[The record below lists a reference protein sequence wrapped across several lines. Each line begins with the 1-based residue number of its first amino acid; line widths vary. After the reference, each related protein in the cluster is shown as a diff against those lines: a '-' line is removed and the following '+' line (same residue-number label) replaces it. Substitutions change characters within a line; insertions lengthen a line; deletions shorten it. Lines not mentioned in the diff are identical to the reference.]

1 MIFVATLADSFF
13 HFLLSKSQPATPS
26 PFRPPHPPTH
36 PPLPFALN
44 SFISDVT
51 FIFRSSIAVLFLPVF
66 AEVNSSSQR
75 INGQKNYPDLD
86 QLKKVDLLTLMF
98 SLDLPSYKKKKT
110 HTPKTSISCAFT
122 VHIYTYVSYRIPSK
136 TAPQSHF
143 CILHLFFF

>member
-36 PPLPFALN
+36 PPTHLPLPFALN

-98 SLDLPSYKKKKT
+98 SLDLPSYKKKKN
-110 HTPKTSISCAFT
+110 TPPQNKHFLRFHCAYIYLCLISN
-122 VHIYTYVSYRIPSK
+122 P
-136 TAPQSHF
+136 
-143 CILHLFFF
+143 